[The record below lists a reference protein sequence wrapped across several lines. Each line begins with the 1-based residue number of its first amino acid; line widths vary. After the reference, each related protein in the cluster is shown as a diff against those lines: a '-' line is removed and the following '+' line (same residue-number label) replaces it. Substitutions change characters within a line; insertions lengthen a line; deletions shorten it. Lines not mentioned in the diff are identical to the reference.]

1 MSRIFI
7 ENLPKNIT
15 QEVLKQKF
23 AEKGEITDIQL
34 RQDKRNA
41 FIGYKQPEQAQN
53 AVDYFNKTFI
63 HTSKITVKICDSFRL
78 NKKAEKSQTIQDE
91 KTDDDSKKKK
101 RQKIDPF
108 EEVRNDPEFEDF
120 LRLQRNIDV
129 DNKCK
134 EIWKDDVIANVLDDQ
149 DEENDDE
156 CDNIDDDD
164 DNQNK
169 DVEKRLKKTFDF
181 TVKIRGLPY
190 KIKKSQLKEFLKPIK
205 PMSMRFVPHVKG
217 IAYVSFKNASDL
229 QQAMIKH
236 RGFID
241 GHRIEITNME
251 GQKQKTEVAI
261 GNGKKIEQNKSNDDD
276 CDNDEQQKKEQP
288 EPISESGRIFIRN
301 LSYTCT
307 EDDLREL
314 FEKFGTITELH
325 MPIDSYT
332 KKPKGFAFVTY
343 MFPEHAIIAFNQLDK
358 TDFQGRLIHLLPAHM
373 KSESTYNGPPP
384 PSDDEMDDDQQQKK
398 SSTFKQNKNEENRQD
413 AQNTTRWN
421 TLFVRSN
428 AVADIMSKNL
438 NMNKLDLLTQS
449 DRKSGNAAVRMA
461 LGEAQIVNE
470 IKQFLIKNQ
479 VHLES
484 FERGIDCPRS
494 RTRFLVK
501 NLPADTQEKEIQTL
515 FEKYGLINRVILPPY
530 GLTAIVEMQEPNEAK
545 FAFKKLAY
553 SNFKHYPL
561 FLEWAPE
568 DVFAGTLTESS
579 DKSNVEEKPEEIPIE
594 DGSTIFVK
602 NLNFDTSEEDFRKYF
617 EDKIGP
623 VHSATIATKK
633 TPKGILSMGYGF
645 IQFYQSKMAKEAI
658 KKLQNSKLDGHQIE
672 IKLSNRTTSSTNK
685 TEIVNRKNLT
695 GKNRSGQK
703 QTGSKICVKNIP
715 FEATVEDVRKIFS
728 TFGQIK
734 SIRIPKKL
742 AGTSQYRGFGFVDFT
757 TKEDAKRAFD
767 ALSSSTHLYG
777 RPLVLEWAKND
788 SVMNN
793 DNNDNIDDNDDDN
806 HRDEG
811 RQIGAKMVRYFRQ
824 NLDDSKKSTSLTTT
838 TTTATKRLRRNDL
851 LDDLKRHPNNID
863 SNEQDNDNDDFFS
876 GKK

>member
-15 QEVLKQKF
+15 QEVLQQKF

-41 FIGYKQPEQAQN
+41 FIGYKQSEQAQN
-53 AVDYFNKTFI
+53 AVDYFNRTFI
-63 HTSKITVKICDSFRL
+63 HTSKITVKIVDNYRL
-78 NKKAEKSQTIQDE
+78 NKKVEKLPTISDEKSFDDE
-91 KTDDDSKKKK
+91 TKKKK
-101 RQKIDPF
+101 RKKIDPF

-120 LRLQRNIDV
+120 LRLQRNIDTN
-129 DNKCK
+129 NKSK
-134 EIWKDDVIANVLDDQ
+134 EIWKDDVIANVHG
-149 DEENDDE
+149 
-156 CDNIDDDD
+156 DDDD
-164 DNQNK
+164 DDDDVGQDEIDEDNHDK
-169 DVEKRLKKTFDF
+169 TVEKRIKKTFDF

-217 IAYVSFKNASDL
+217 IAYVSFKNALDL

-241 GHRIEITNME
+241 GHRIEITKME
-251 GQKQKTEVAI
+251 KQKQNKADNIMEE
-261 GNGKKIEQNKSNDDD
+261 NGKKFDKQN
-276 CDNDEQQKKEQP
+276 NDEQQEKEQP

-301 LSYTCT
+301 LSYTCM
-307 EDDLREL
+307 EDDLRQL

-343 MFPEHAIIAFNQLDK
+343 MFPEHAILAFNQLDK

-373 KSESTYNGPPP
+373 KNESTYNGPPP
-384 PSDDEMDDDQQQKK
+384 PSDDEMNDDNDEQQRKK
-398 SSTFKQNKNEENRQD
+398 SSTFKQAKNEENRQD
-413 AQNTTRWN
+413 AQNKTRWN
-421 TLFVRSN
+421 TLFVRPN

-438 NMNKLDLLTQS
+438 NMNKLDLLTKS

-470 IKQFLIKNQ
+470 IKQFLLKNQ

-484 FERGIDCPRS
+484 FERGVDCPRS
-494 RTRFLVK
+494 RTTILVK
-501 NLPADTQEKEIQTL
+501 NLPSETQEQEIKTL

-530 GLTAIVEMQEPNEAK
+530 GLTAIVEMQESNEAK

-553 SNFKHYPL
+553 SNFNHYPL
-561 FLEWAPE
+561 YLEWAPE
-568 DVFAGTLTESS
+568 DIFSGSSAKSS
-579 DKSNVEEKPEEIPIE
+579 DKSIDVVDEKPEEIIIE

-602 NLNFDTSEEDFRKYF
+602 NLNFDTTEEDFRQYF

-623 VHSATIATKK
+623 VHTATIATKK
-633 TPKGILSMGYGF
+633 TAKGILSMGYGF
-645 IQFYQSKMAKEAI
+645 IQFYKSKMAKEAI
-658 KKLQNSKLDGHQIE
+658 KKLQNSTLDGHPIE
-672 IKLSNRTTSSTNK
+672 IKLSNRTTTSKTNQTAMVK
-685 TEIVNRKNLT
+685 SFS

-728 TFGQIK
+728 SFGQIK
-734 SIRIPKKL
+734 SVRIPKKL
-742 AGTSQYRGFGFVDFT
+742 AGSSQYRGFGFVDFV

-767 ALSSSTHLYG
+767 ALSASTHLYG

-788 SVMNN
+788 TIMNI
-793 DNNDNIDDNDDDN
+793 DNNNDDDDDDDN
-806 HRDEG
+806 NYRDEG
-811 RQIGAKMVRYFRQ
+811 RQIGAKMARYFQQ
-824 NLDDSKKSTSLTTT
+824 N
-838 TTTATKRLRRNDL
+838 
-851 LDDLKRHPNNID
+851 
-863 SNEQDNDNDDFFS
+863 SNEMVDSIWLSHLFRF
-876 GKK
+876 

>member
-15 QEVLKQKF
+15 QDVLQQKF

-41 FIGYKQPEQAQN
+41 FIGYKQSEQAQN
-53 AVDYFNKTFI
+53 AVDYFNRTFI
-63 HTSKITVKICDSFRL
+63 HTSKITVKIVDNYRL
-78 NKKAEKSQTIQDE
+78 NKKVEKLPTISDEKSFDDE
-91 KTDDDSKKKK
+91 TKKKK
-101 RQKIDPF
+101 RKKIDPF

-120 LRLQRNIDV
+120 LRLQRNIDTN
-129 DNKCK
+129 NKSK
-134 EIWKDDVIANVLDDQ
+134 EIWKDDVIANVHG
-149 DEENDDE
+149 
-156 CDNIDDDD
+156 DDD
-164 DNQNK
+164 DNDDDVGQDEIDEDNHDK
-169 DVEKRLKKTFDF
+169 TVEKRIKKTFDF

-217 IAYVSFKNASDL
+217 IAYVSFKNALDL

-241 GHRIEITNME
+241 GHRIEITKME
-251 GQKQKTEVAI
+251 KQKQNKADNIMEE
-261 GNGKKIEQNKSNDDD
+261 NGKKIDKQN
-276 CDNDEQQKKEQP
+276 NDEQQEKEQP

-301 LSYTCT
+301 LSYTCM
-307 EDDLREL
+307 EDDLRQL

-343 MFPEHAIIAFNQLDK
+343 MFPEHAILAFNQLDK

-373 KSESTYNGPPP
+373 KNESTYNGPPP
-384 PSDDEMDDDQQQKK
+384 PSPSDDEMNDDNDEQQRKK
-398 SSTFKQNKNEENRQD
+398 SSTFKQAKNEENRQD
-413 AQNTTRWN
+413 AQNKTRWN
-421 TLFVRSN
+421 TLFVRPN

-438 NMNKLDLLTQS
+438 NMNKLDLLTKS

-470 IKQFLIKNQ
+470 IKQFLLKNQ

-484 FERGIDCPRS
+484 FERGVDCPRS
-494 RTRFLVK
+494 RTTILVK
-501 NLPADTQEKEIQTL
+501 NLPSETQEQEIKTL

-530 GLTAIVEMQEPNEAK
+530 GLTAIVEMQESNEAK

-553 SNFKHYPL
+553 SNFNHYPL
-561 FLEWAPE
+561 YLEWAPE
-568 DVFAGTLTESS
+568 DIFSGSSAKSS
-579 DKSNVEEKPEEIPIE
+579 DKSIDVVDEKPEEIIIE

-602 NLNFDTSEEDFRKYF
+602 NLNFDTTEEDFRQYF

-623 VHSATIATKK
+623 VHTATIATKK
-633 TPKGILSMGYGF
+633 TAKGILSMGYGF
-645 IQFYQSKMAKEAI
+645 IQFYKSKMAKEAI
-658 KKLQNSKLDGHQIE
+658 KKLQNSTLDGHPIE
-672 IKLSNRTTSSTNK
+672 IKLSNRTTTSKTNQTAMVK
-685 TEIVNRKNLT
+685 SFS

-728 TFGQIK
+728 SFGQIK
-734 SIRIPKKL
+734 SVRIPKKL
-742 AGTSQYRGFGFVDFT
+742 AGSSQYRGFGFVDFV

-767 ALSSSTHLYG
+767 ALSASTHLYG

-788 SVMNN
+788 TIMNI
-793 DNNDNIDDNDDDN
+793 DNNNDDNDDDDN
-806 HRDEG
+806 NYRDEG
-811 RQIGAKMVRYFRQ
+811 RQIGAKMARYFQQ
-824 NLDDSKKSTSLTTT
+824 NSN
-838 TTTATKRLRRNDL
+838 AIHPFIRL
-851 LDDLKRHPNNID
+851 ID
-863 SNEQDNDNDDFFS
+863 
-876 GKK
+876 

>member
-15 QEVLKQKF
+15 QEVLQQKF

-41 FIGYKQPEQAQN
+41 FIGYKQSEQAQN
-53 AVDYFNKTFI
+53 AVDYFNRTFI
-63 HTSKITVKICDSFRL
+63 HTSKITVKIVDNYRL
-78 NKKAEKSQTIQDE
+78 NKKVEKLPTISDEKSFDDE
-91 KTDDDSKKKK
+91 TKKKK
-101 RQKIDPF
+101 RKKIDPF

-120 LRLQRNIDV
+120 LRLQRNIDTN
-129 DNKCK
+129 NKSK
-134 EIWKDDVIANVLDDQ
+134 EIWKDDVIANVHG
-149 DEENDDE
+149 
-156 CDNIDDDD
+156 DDDD
-164 DNQNK
+164 DDDDVGQDEIDEDNHDK
-169 DVEKRLKKTFDF
+169 TVEKRIKKTFDF

-217 IAYVSFKNASDL
+217 IAYVSFKNALDL

-241 GHRIEITNME
+241 GHRIEITKME
-251 GQKQKTEVAI
+251 KQKQNKADNIMEE
-261 GNGKKIEQNKSNDDD
+261 NGKKFDKQN
-276 CDNDEQQKKEQP
+276 NDEQQEKEQP

-301 LSYTCT
+301 LSYTCM
-307 EDDLREL
+307 EDDLRQL

-343 MFPEHAIIAFNQLDK
+343 MFPEHAILAFNQLDK

-373 KSESTYNGPPP
+373 KNESTYNGPPP
-384 PSDDEMDDDQQQKK
+384 PSDDEMNDDNDEQQRKK
-398 SSTFKQNKNEENRQD
+398 SSTFKQAKNEENRQD
-413 AQNTTRWN
+413 AQNKTRWN
-421 TLFVRSN
+421 TLFVRPN

-438 NMNKLDLLTQS
+438 NMNKLDLLTKS

-470 IKQFLIKNQ
+470 IKQFLLKNQ

-484 FERGIDCPRS
+484 FERGVDCPRS
-494 RTRFLVK
+494 RTTILVK
-501 NLPADTQEKEIQTL
+501 NLPSETQEQEIKTL

-530 GLTAIVEMQEPNEAK
+530 GLTAIVEMQESNEAK

-553 SNFKHYPL
+553 SNFNHYPL
-561 FLEWAPE
+561 YLEWAPE
-568 DVFAGTLTESS
+568 DIFSGSSAKSS
-579 DKSNVEEKPEEIPIE
+579 DKSIDVVDEKPEEIIIE

-602 NLNFDTSEEDFRKYF
+602 NLNFDTTEEDFRQYF

-623 VHSATIATKK
+623 VHTATIATKK
-633 TPKGILSMGYGF
+633 TAKGILSMGYGF
-645 IQFYQSKMAKEAI
+645 IQFYKSKMAKEAI
-658 KKLQNSKLDGHQIE
+658 KKLQNSTLDGHPIE
-672 IKLSNRTTSSTNK
+672 IKLSNRTTTSKTNQTAMVK
-685 TEIVNRKNLT
+685 SFS

-728 TFGQIK
+728 SFGQIK
-734 SIRIPKKL
+734 SVRIPKKL
-742 AGTSQYRGFGFVDFT
+742 AGSSQYRGFGFVDFV

-767 ALSSSTHLYG
+767 ALSASTHLYG

-788 SVMNN
+788 TIMNI
-793 DNNDNIDDNDDDN
+793 DNNNDDDDDDDN
-806 HRDEG
+806 NYRDEG
-811 RQIGAKMVRYFRQ
+811 RQIGAKMARYFQQ
-824 NLDDSKKSTSLTTT
+824 N
-838 TTTATKRLRRNDL
+838 
-851 LDDLKRHPNNID
+851 
-863 SNEQDNDNDDFFS
+863 SN
-876 GKK
+876 GPYM

>member
-15 QEVLKQKF
+15 QEVLQQKF

-41 FIGYKQPEQAQN
+41 FIGYKQSEQAQN
-53 AVDYFNKTFI
+53 AVDYFNRTFI
-63 HTSKITVKICDSFRL
+63 HTSKITVKIVDNYRL
-78 NKKAEKSQTIQDE
+78 NKKVEKLPTISDEKSFDDE
-91 KTDDDSKKKK
+91 TKKKK
-101 RQKIDPF
+101 RKKIDPF

-120 LRLQRNIDV
+120 LRLQRNIDTN
-129 DNKCK
+129 NKSK
-134 EIWKDDVIANVLDDQ
+134 EIWKDDVIANVHG
-149 DEENDDE
+149 
-156 CDNIDDDD
+156 DDDD
-164 DNQNK
+164 DDDDVGQDEIDEDNHDK
-169 DVEKRLKKTFDF
+169 TVEKRIKKTFDF

-217 IAYVSFKNASDL
+217 IAYVSFKNALDL

-241 GHRIEITNME
+241 GHRIEITKME
-251 GQKQKTEVAI
+251 KQKQNKADNIMEE
-261 GNGKKIEQNKSNDDD
+261 NGKKFDKQN
-276 CDNDEQQKKEQP
+276 NDEQQEKEQP

-301 LSYTCT
+301 LSYTCM
-307 EDDLREL
+307 EDDLRQL

-343 MFPEHAIIAFNQLDK
+343 MFPEHAILAFNQLDK

-373 KSESTYNGPPP
+373 KNESTYNGPPP
-384 PSDDEMDDDQQQKK
+384 PSDDEMNDDNDEQQRKK
-398 SSTFKQNKNEENRQD
+398 SSTFKQAKNEENRQD
-413 AQNTTRWN
+413 AQNKTRWN
-421 TLFVRSN
+421 TLFVRPN

-438 NMNKLDLLTQS
+438 NMNKLDLLTKS

-470 IKQFLIKNQ
+470 IKQFLLKNQ

-484 FERGIDCPRS
+484 FERGVDCPRS
-494 RTRFLVK
+494 RTTILVK
-501 NLPADTQEKEIQTL
+501 NLPSETQEQEIKTL

-530 GLTAIVEMQEPNEAK
+530 GLTAIVEMQESNEAK

-553 SNFKHYPL
+553 SNFNHYPL
-561 FLEWAPE
+561 YLEWAPE
-568 DVFAGTLTESS
+568 DIFSGSSAKSS
-579 DKSNVEEKPEEIPIE
+579 DKSIDVVDEKPEEIIIE

-602 NLNFDTSEEDFRKYF
+602 NLNFDTTEEDFRQYF

-623 VHSATIATKK
+623 VHTATIATKK
-633 TPKGILSMGYGF
+633 TAKGILSMGYGF
-645 IQFYQSKMAKEAI
+645 IQFYKSKMAKEAI
-658 KKLQNSKLDGHQIE
+658 KKLQNSTLDGHPIE
-672 IKLSNRTTSSTNK
+672 IKLSNRTTTSKTNQTAMVK
-685 TEIVNRKNLT
+685 SFS

-728 TFGQIK
+728 SFGQIK
-734 SIRIPKKL
+734 SVRIPKKL
-742 AGTSQYRGFGFVDFT
+742 AGSSQYRGFGFVDFV

-767 ALSSSTHLYG
+767 ALSAS
-777 RPLVLEWAKND
+777 
-788 SVMNN
+788 
-793 DNNDNIDDNDDDN
+793 
-806 HRDEG
+806 
-811 RQIGAKMVRYFRQ
+811 AKMARYFQQ
-824 NLDDSKKSTSLTTT
+824 N
-838 TTTATKRLRRNDL
+838 
-851 LDDLKRHPNNID
+851 
-863 SNEQDNDNDDFFS
+863 SN
-876 GKK
+876 G

>member
-15 QEVLKQKF
+15 QEVLQQKF

-41 FIGYKQPEQAQN
+41 FIGYKQSEQAQN
-53 AVDYFNKTFI
+53 AVDYFNRTFI
-63 HTSKITVKICDSFRL
+63 HTSKITVKIVDNYRL
-78 NKKAEKSQTIQDE
+78 NKKVEKLPTISDEKSFDDE
-91 KTDDDSKKKK
+91 TKKKK
-101 RQKIDPF
+101 RKKIDPF

-120 LRLQRNIDV
+120 LRLQRNIDTN
-129 DNKCK
+129 NKSK
-134 EIWKDDVIANVLDDQ
+134 EIWKDDVIANVHG
-149 DEENDDE
+149 
-156 CDNIDDDD
+156 DDDD
-164 DNQNK
+164 DDDDVGQDEIDEDNHDK
-169 DVEKRLKKTFDF
+169 TVEKRIKKTFDF

-217 IAYVSFKNASDL
+217 IAYVSFKNALDL

-241 GHRIEITNME
+241 GHRIEITKME
-251 GQKQKTEVAI
+251 KQKQNKADNIMEE
-261 GNGKKIEQNKSNDDD
+261 NGKKFDKQN
-276 CDNDEQQKKEQP
+276 NDEQQEKEQP

-301 LSYTCT
+301 LSYTCM
-307 EDDLREL
+307 EDDLRQL

-343 MFPEHAIIAFNQLDK
+343 MFPEHAILAFNQLDK

-373 KSESTYNGPPP
+373 KNESTYNGPPP
-384 PSDDEMDDDQQQKK
+384 PSDDEMNDDNDEQQRKK
-398 SSTFKQNKNEENRQD
+398 SSTFKQAKNEENRQD
-413 AQNTTRWN
+413 AQNKTRWN
-421 TLFVRSN
+421 TLFVRPN

-438 NMNKLDLLTQS
+438 NMNKLDLLTKS

-470 IKQFLIKNQ
+470 IKQFLLKNQ

-484 FERGIDCPRS
+484 FERGVDCPRS
-494 RTRFLVK
+494 RTTILVK
-501 NLPADTQEKEIQTL
+501 NLPSETQEQEIKTL

-530 GLTAIVEMQEPNEAK
+530 GLTAIVEMQESNEAK

-553 SNFKHYPL
+553 SNFNHYPL
-561 FLEWAPE
+561 YLEWAPE
-568 DVFAGTLTESS
+568 DIFSGSSAKSS
-579 DKSNVEEKPEEIPIE
+579 DKSIDVVDEKPEEIIIE

-602 NLNFDTSEEDFRKYF
+602 NLNFDTTEEDFRQYF

-623 VHSATIATKK
+623 VHTATIATKK
-633 TPKGILSMGYGF
+633 TAKGILSMGYGF
-645 IQFYQSKMAKEAI
+645 IQFYKSKMAKEAI
-658 KKLQNSKLDGHQIE
+658 KKLQNSTLDGHPIE
-672 IKLSNRTTSSTNK
+672 IKLSNRTTTSKTNQTAMVK
-685 TEIVNRKNLT
+685 SFS

-728 TFGQIK
+728 SFGQIK
-734 SIRIPKKL
+734 SVRIPKKL
-742 AGTSQYRGFGFVDFT
+742 AGSSQYRGFGFVDFV

-767 ALSSSTHLYG
+767 ALSASTHLYG

-788 SVMNN
+788 TIMNI
-793 DNNDNIDDNDDDN
+793 DNNNDDDDDDDN
-806 HRDEG
+806 NYRDEG
-811 RQIGAKMVRYFRQ
+811 RQIGAKMARYFQQ
-824 NLDDSKKSTSLTTT
+824 NSNDTKKSTSLTT
-838 TTTATKRLRRNDL
+838 TKRLRRNDL
-851 LDDLKRHPNNID
+851 LDDLKRHHQYDHD
-863 SNEQDNDNDDFFS
+863 STEQDNE
-876 GKK
+876 